1 MAALGSGIFPGAAGI
16 CRVGIVVFRFRESQ
30 YMQSIKV
37 RNGPKLF
44 RCLFGFLGGFCKTA
58 HVISGRFC
66 RFVCVPH
73 GLADIAYTGI
83 RQILPLFPGRFAAE

>member
-1 MAALGSGIFPGAAGI
+1 MATLGTGIFPGAAGI
-16 CRVGIVVFRFRESQ
+16 CFVGIVDFRFRESQ

-37 RNGPKLF
+37 RNSPKLF
-44 RCLFGFLGGFCKTA
+44 RCLFSFLGSFCKTA

-66 RFVCVPH
+66 RIVRVPH
-73 GLADIAYTGI
+73 GFADIADAGI